1 LSPRAQSRGFFLAK
15 KDAAT
20 IRAKPPRLSG
30 TPPKEGKPT
39 TIFSFNFAPPRLCEP
54 LITLTMKIGLLTCQR
69 LPDLTPADQLLIPE
83 LAKHNII
90 AQAVIW
96 DDPDVIWT
104 DFDYLIFRN
113 TWDYYEKESQF
124 NLWLSTIKKLGIK
137 TLNSIDIIEQN
148 KHKFYL
154 RDLQNQKFTIIPTVF
169 IERTKALNL
178 AGIIPSHWKKAVIK
192 PAFSAGSYLTEVF
205 ELANIEE
212 INKKYQTIAS
222 EKDLLLQEFKP
233 EIETEGE
240 TSLIFFN
247 KKFSH
252 AVNKKPKAGDFR
264 IQVQFGGR
272 YNAVSPNA
280 EVIQQAQNIVNN
292 FPNQLLYARVDGIII
307 NNKIE
312 LMEVECIE
320 PDLYFNYSEGSHQ
333 RFINAILD
341 LIK

>member
-1 LSPRAQSRGFFLAK
+1 
-15 KDAAT
+15 
-20 IRAKPPRLSG
+20 
-30 TPPKEGKPT
+30 
-39 TIFSFNFAPPRLCEP
+39 
-54 LITLTMKIGLLTCQR
+54 MKIGLLTCQR

-90 AQAVIW
+90 AEAVIW
-96 DDPDVIWT
+96 DNPDVIWT

-154 RDLQNQKFTIIPTVF
+154 RDIQNQDIAIIPTVF
-169 IERTKALNL
+169 IEKTKQLHL
-178 AGIIPSHWKKAVIK
+178 AEIIPPHWKKAVIK

-205 ELANIEE
+205 EVANIEE
-212 INKKYQTIAS
+212 INQKYQTIAS

-233 EIETEGE
+233 EIESEGE

-252 AVNKKPKAGDFR
+252 AINKKPKSGDFR
-264 IQVQFGGR
+264 IQVQFGGV
-272 YNAVSPNA
+272 YTSLSPSANL
-280 EVIQQAQNIVNN
+280 IQQAQKIVDT
-292 FPNQLLYARVDGIII
+292 FPNNLLYARVDGIII
-307 NNKIE
+307 NNHIQ

-320 PDLYFNYSEGSHQ
+320 PDLYFNYSEGSLQ
-333 RFINAILD
+333 RFVNSILK
-341 LIK
+341 LIY

>member
-1 LSPRAQSRGFFLAK
+1 
-15 KDAAT
+15 
-20 IRAKPPRLSG
+20 
-30 TPPKEGKPT
+30 
-39 TIFSFNFAPPRLCEP
+39 
-54 LITLTMKIGLLTCQR
+54 MKIALLTCQR
-69 LPDLTPADQLLIPE
+69 LPNLTPADQLLIPE
-83 LAKHNII
+83 LAKHKIR
-90 AQAVIW
+90 AKAVIW
-96 DDPDVIWT
+96 DDPKVIWT

-124 NLWLSTIKKLGIK
+124 NLWLDTIKKLKVK
-137 TLNSIDIIEQN
+137 TLNSIEVIEQN

-154 RDLQNQKFTIIPTVF
+154 RELQNQNIAMIPTVF
-169 IERTKALNL
+169 IEKTKRLNL
-178 AGIIPSHWKKAVIK
+178 AEIMPSHWKKAVIK

-205 ELANIEE
+205 EVANIKE
-212 INKKYQTIAS
+212 INQKYQTFAS

-233 EIETEGE
+233 EIETDGE

-252 AVNKKPKAGDFR
+252 AVNKKPAPGDFR
-264 IQVQFGGR
+264 IQVQFGGV
-272 YNAVSPNA
+272 YNSISPSA
-280 EVIQQAQNIVNN
+280 DLIQQAQKIVDT
-292 FPNQLLYARVDGIII
+292 FPNNLLYARVDGIII
-307 NNKIE
+307 NNQIQ